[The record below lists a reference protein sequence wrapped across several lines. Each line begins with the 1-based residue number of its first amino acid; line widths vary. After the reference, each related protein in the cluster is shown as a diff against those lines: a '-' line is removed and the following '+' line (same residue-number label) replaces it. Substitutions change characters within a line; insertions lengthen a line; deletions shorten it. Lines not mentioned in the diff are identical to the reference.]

1 MRPLNGL
8 LAVVHKEFPKDRHHG
23 EKKALGSLWTRE
35 CQTAFEDL
43 RYALTRA
50 PVLGYADYTKEF
62 ILEVDASNHGLGAVL
77 SQMQDGRQRVIAY
90 ASRTL
95 RVSESTAANYSSFK
109 LELMAKRWAMVE
121 KFRGYLLGH
130 KCIVYTDNGPLSH
143 WKSAKLGAVE
153 QRWAAE
159 IDVFDHETRYRSG
172 KTNIAADFLSRY
184 PLSAP
189 SDPEEAFVAVSSVQT
204 DISPSA
210 ILACPVFCEPIVERT
225 PVFPSPCPL
234 PETIDNNQLR
244 EDQQADPDIA
254 VIRPHVAGKTLP
266 SSTERKK

>member
-189 SDPEEAFVAVSSVQT
+189 SDPEEA
-204 DISPSA
+204 
-210 ILACPVFCEPIVERT
+210 ERT

-234 PETIDNNQLR
+234 PETMDNNQLR